1 MTFFVVRLSLI
12 AGLILVIISSLPKTW
27 GEGRTHGRVV
37 VAIVPMVGSGTVDD
51 PRRPLYAPKTK
62 ELGQP
67 GSLDF
72 RFVLSDDKR
81 WAIVA
86 FSTGRVS
93 AESMAALDAVERST
107 EPGVKAFGR
116 GRDKRE
122 DVETEARKLKK
133 DFDLDDLLGS
143 VDAKGGK

>member
-1 MTFFVVRLSLI
+1 
-12 AGLILVIISSLPKTW
+12 
-27 GEGRTHGRVV
+27 
-37 VAIVPMVGSGTVDD
+37 MVGAGTAED
-51 PRRPLYAPKTK
+51 PKRPLFAPKPK
-62 ELGQP
+62 ELGQADA
-67 GSLDF
+67 LDF
-72 RFVLSDDKR
+72 QFVLSDDRR

-86 FSTGRVS
+86 FSAGRVS

-116 GRDKRE
+116 GKDKRE

-143 VDAKGGK
+143 VDSKGGK